1 MFLTARGEFEAAA
14 AELAAAEELATG
26 DIDPDVQAYLLQA
39 TAEAALAG
47 GAARG
52 CPSRRRGSRWP
63 SSPAATKCCSSA
75 PLLVLGLTA
84 AADLADH
91 GRAFRDPP
99 AVAAAQAAAEGLVD
113 QARSLAASGPTGATP
128 TPSVTAAVATVEA
141 ERTRLDGRSDAAAW
155 LTAAEAWDAV
165 PMPFAAAQAR
175 ARAG

>member
-1 MFLTARGEFEAAA
+1 MTVTRRDGGDDTSSAIYLLATRIMFLTARGEFEAAA
-14 AELAAAEELATG
+14 AELATAEELATG

-47 GAARG
+47 ARPADALRAVEAALAQFA
-52 CPSRRRGSRWP
+52 GSDEVLLV
-63 SSPAATKCCSSA
+63 A

-99 AVAAAQAAAEGLVD
+99 AVAAAQAAAEGLLD

-141 ERTRLDGRSDAAAW
+141 ERTRLDGRPTP
-155 LTAAEAWDAV
+155 L
-165 PMPFAAAQAR
+165 P
-175 ARAG
+175 G